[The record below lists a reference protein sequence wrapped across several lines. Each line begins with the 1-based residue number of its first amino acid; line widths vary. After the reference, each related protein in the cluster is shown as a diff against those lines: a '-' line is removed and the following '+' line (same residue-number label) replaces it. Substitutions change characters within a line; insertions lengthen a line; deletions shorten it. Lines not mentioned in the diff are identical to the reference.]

1 MRNWGLISR
10 IAKQHEVWLLSFDEE
25 ATSVAGQ
32 ARDLAPLQAACAQ
45 IASFAVPHRR
55 SQDRLRTLLT
65 SSIPD
70 MGWRLWSPAFA
81 QKLEAWLTQNRFD
94 IVQIEGIEMARYML
108 HTSHEVATLP
118 LRVVFDDHNCEYVL
132 QQRNCLADARKPKR
146 WHAAAYSFLQWQRLR
161 AFERAA
167 ILGAQATLCVSP
179 QDAAALKQ
187 LHPPLQ
193 PHIIPNGIDLA
204 DYQHYRH
211 TANLSPDPT
220 PMVVFTGKMDY
231 RPNIEAV
238 LWFATHILPLVL
250 PHFPALKFKIVGQK
264 PSPRLGVLRDNPNI
278 IITGAVDDIRGYI
291 CQADVYVAPLQVGG
305 GTRFKLLEAMALEC
319 PIVTT
324 RAGCEGFDL
333 QHGENAL
340 IADAPAEFAAHVC
353 RLLGDA
359 LARTRISQHALAF
372 AQQFDWGHIVPQLEG
387 VYREITMA

>member
-32 ARDLAPLQAACAQ
+32 TRDLAPLQAACTQ
-45 IASFAVPHRR
+45 IATFAVPRR
-55 SQDRLRTLLT
+55 HSQDRLRTLLT

-70 MGWRLWSPAFA
+70 MGWRLWVPAFA

-94 IVQIEGIEMARYML
+94 IVQIEGIEMARYMMQ
-108 HTSHEVATLP
+108 TSHEVATLP

-167 ILGAQATLCVSP
+167 ILNAQATLCVSP

-211 TANLSPDPT
+211 TTNPAPNIAPT
-220 PMVVFTGKMDY
+220 AVFTGKMDY

-238 LWFATHILPLVL
+238 LWFATQVLPLVL
-250 PHFPALKFKIVGQK
+250 PHFPTLQFKIV
-264 PSPRLGVLRDNPNI
+264 
-278 IITGAVDDIRGYI
+278 
-291 CQADVYVAPLQVGG
+291 
-305 GTRFKLLEAMALEC
+305 
-319 PIVTT
+319 
-324 RAGCEGFDL
+324 
-333 QHGENAL
+333 
-340 IADAPAEFAAHVC
+340 
-353 RLLGDA
+353 
-359 LARTRISQHALAF
+359 
-372 AQQFDWGHIVPQLEG
+372 
-387 VYREITMA
+387 